1 MKKLK
6 FAFIALMMV
15 SITAFAQ
22 QQKQTKKATPEVR
35 ATRQTETLAKQLS
48 LTADQK
54 VAVNKS
60 VLSRITTLDQIKEK
74 YQGNQSKE
82 RNAEIR
88 EARIAFEQDMKNIL
102 TSEQFEKWYTAH
114 KAKRVKKENKQ
125 DPKAKSVDTEEN
137 ENIF

>member
-6 FAFIALMMV
+6 FVFIALMMV
-15 SITAFAQ
+15 SITSFA

-35 ATRQTETLAKQLS
+35 ANRQTETLAKQLS

-60 VLSRITTLDQIKEK
+60 VLSRITTLDQIKKK
-74 YQGNQSKE
+74 YQGNKSKE

-102 TSEQFEKWYTAH
+102 TSEQFEKWYNAH
-114 KAKRVKKENKQ
+114 KAKRVKKANKQ
-125 DPKAKSVDTEEN
+125 DPKVKSVDTEEN
-137 ENIF
+137 EDIF